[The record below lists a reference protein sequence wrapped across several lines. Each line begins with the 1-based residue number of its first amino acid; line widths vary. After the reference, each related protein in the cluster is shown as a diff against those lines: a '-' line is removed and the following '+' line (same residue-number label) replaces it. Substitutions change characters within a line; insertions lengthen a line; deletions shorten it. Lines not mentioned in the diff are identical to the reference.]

1 MCRKV
6 RKMDDMKKRLQVY
19 SREIQR
25 MEEMKR
31 LNIPIESDL
40 HRQIKVKVAEQG
52 ITVAQ
57 FVREAIAEKLEKEN
71 AKSE

>member
-1 MCRKV
+1 
-6 RKMDDMKKRLQVY
+6 MDDTLKRLQVY

-31 LNIPIESDL
+31 LNIPIEADL

>member
-1 MCRKV
+1 
-6 RKMDDMKKRLQVY
+6 
-19 SREIQR
+19 

-31 LNIPIESDL
+31 LNIPIEVDL

>member
-1 MCRKV
+1 
-6 RKMDDMKKRLQVY
+6 MDNDNMKKRLQVY
-19 SREIQR
+19 SKEMQR

-31 LNIPIESDL
+31 LNIPIEVDL

-57 FVREAIAEKLEKEN
+57 FVREAIAEKLEREN
-71 AKSE
+71 AKSEQE

>member
-1 MCRKV
+1 MN
-6 RKMDDMKKRLQVY
+6 DTKKRLQVY
-19 SREIQR
+19 SKEIQR

-31 LNIPIESDL
+31 LNIPIEADL

>member
-1 MCRKV
+1 MN
-6 RKMDDMKKRLQVY
+6 DMTRRLQVY
-19 SREIQR
+19 SKEMQR
-25 MEEMKR
+25 MEDMKR
-31 LNIPIESDL
+31 LNIPIEPDL

>member
-1 MCRKV
+1 
-6 RKMDDMKKRLQVY
+6 MDDTQKRLQVY

>member
-1 MCRKV
+1 MCREV
-6 RKMDDMKKRLQVY
+6 LKMDDTQKRLQVY

-31 LNIPIESDL
+31 LNIPIEADL

>member
-1 MCRKV
+1 MQRDTLNGRHKE
-6 RKMDDMKKRLQVY
+6 KMQVY
-19 SREIQR
+19 SKEMKR
-25 MEEMKR
+25 MEDTKR

-40 HRQIKVKVAEQG
+40 HRRLKVKVAEQG

>member
-1 MCRKV
+1 
-6 RKMDDMKKRLQVY
+6 MDDTKKKRLQVY
-19 SREIQR
+19 SREIQQ

-31 LNIPIESDL
+31 LNIPIEADL

>member
-1 MCRKV
+1 MLE
-6 RKMDDMKKRLQVY
+6 D
-19 SREIQR
+19 
-25 MEEMKR
+25 MKR
-31 LNIPIESDL
+31 LNIPIDPEL

-52 ITVAQ
+52 ITVVQ

>member
-1 MCRKV
+1 MCKGV
-6 RKMDDMKKRLQVY
+6 LKMDDTKKRLQVY

-31 LNIPIESDL
+31 LNIPIEADL

>member
-1 MCRKV
+1 MA
-6 RKMDDMKKRLQVY
+6 DTKKRLQVY
-19 SREIQR
+19 SRETQQ

-31 LNIPIESDL
+31 LNIPIEADL

>member
-1 MCRKV
+1 
-6 RKMDDMKKRLQVY
+6 MDDTKKRLQVY

>member
-1 MCRKV
+1 MSNT
-6 RKMDDMKKRLQVY
+6 KKRLQVY
-19 SREIQR
+19 SKEMQR
-25 MEEMKR
+25 MEETKR
-31 LNIPIESDL
+31 LNIPIEAEL

-57 FVREAIAEKLEKEN
+57 FVREALAEKLEKEN